1 MSKSKTME
9 QYFMKKSESKK
20 DSEVEVEEEEK
31 LSPIIQ
37 PIKRLV
43 LGVLGGHKRDDY
55 SVFQKEVLASMI
67 VEMSDKLPELVLIGD
82 DAKDTSGM
90 IYMWCEKNDI
100 PCRYVK
106 SDWIANGKR
115 AGIIRDN
122 QIVKD
127 GTAFLIFEGP
137 KSTYLPKLAGRLK
150 KKNYPVLTITP
161 ASKKNDK

>member
-1 MSKSKTME
+1 MD
-9 QYFMKKSESKK
+9 QYFTKKSESKEK
-20 DSEVEVEEEEK
+20 ASEVKEEEEEE

-37 PIKRLV
+37 TSKRLV
-43 LGVLGGHKRDDY
+43 LGVLGGHKRNDY
-55 SVFQKEVLASMI
+55 SVFQKEVLASLI
-67 VEMSDKLPELVLIGD
+67 VEMSDKLPELVLLGD

-90 IYMWCEKNDI
+90 IYMWCEKNNI

-122 QIVKD
+122 QIVKE

-150 KKNYPVLTITP
+150 KKKYPVLTITP
-161 ASKKNDK
+161 PSKTIGIV